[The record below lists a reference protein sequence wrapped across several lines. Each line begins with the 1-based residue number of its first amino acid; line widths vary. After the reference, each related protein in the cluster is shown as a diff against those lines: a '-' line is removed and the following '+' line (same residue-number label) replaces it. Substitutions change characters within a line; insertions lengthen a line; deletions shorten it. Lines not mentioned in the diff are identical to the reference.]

1 MSTITS
7 TSKAGLDRKKVHVA
21 EGTKVIFVTGGSRGL
36 GKAFCERF
44 AGEGHHVIGTSRDP
58 LFKPKGWELI
68 TLDVRED
75 DSVQAAV
82 DRVIATY
89 GRIDVLV
96 NNAGVGIQGAAEDID
111 MDMAMDAF
119 QTNFF
124 GLHRM
129 CRAVLP
135 FMRER
140 RSGLIINISSI
151 VANYGMPF
159 RAFYSASKA
168 AVDRYSETL
177 RMEVKPLGID
187 VVVVEPGGYKT
198 GIAQHRIRPTQIS
211 DAYGAGY
218 NRSMA
223 MLDHD
228 TVYCKEPE
236 ECALHLSRIVAS
248 SSPATI
254 YRPAQPMA
262 KLSVLMKRFL
272 PERLFETMLWKHYG

>member
-1 MSTITS
+1 MPATATLQASLERRKTPV
-7 TSKAGLDRKKVHVA
+7 SK
-21 EGTKVIFVTGGSRGL
+21 GTKVILVTGGSRGL
-36 GKAFCERF
+36 GRAFCERF
-44 AGEGHHVIGTSRDP
+44 ALEGHHVTGTSRAP
-58 LFKPKGWELI
+58 LFEPEGWDLI

-75 DSVQAAV
+75 ESVQAVV

-96 NNAGVGIQGAAEDID
+96 NNAGVGIQGAVEDID
-111 MDMAMDAF
+111 MNMAMDAF

-135 FMRER
+135 FMRKR
-140 RSGLIINISSI
+140 KSGLIINISSI

-168 AVDRYSETL
+168 AVDRYSETM
-177 RMEVKPLGID
+177 RMEVKPFGID

-198 GIAQHRIRPTQIS
+198 GIAQHRIRPSHIT
-211 DAYGAGY
+211 DDYGAGY

-228 TVYCKEPE
+228 NVYCREPE
-236 ECALHLSRIVAS
+236 ECAAHLSRIVAS

-254 YRPAQPMA
+254 YRPAQAMA
-262 KLSVLMKRFL
+262 KMSVLMKRLL

>member
-1 MSTITS
+1 MPITAS
-7 TSKAGLDRKKVHVA
+7 AGPVLQRRKVHVDA
-21 EGTKVIFVTGGSRGL
+21 GTKVIFVTGGSRGL

-44 AGEGHHVIGTSRDP
+44 AEEGHHVVGTSRDP
-58 LFKPKGWELI
+58 LFKPEGWELI
-68 TLDVRED
+68 KLDVRD
-75 DSVQAAV
+75 DESVQAAV

-96 NNAGVGIQGAAEDID
+96 NNAGVGIQGAVEDIG
-111 MDMAMDAF
+111 MDLAMDAF

-135 FMRER
+135 LMRER

-168 AVDRYSETL
+168 AMDRYSETM
-177 RMEVKPLGID
+177 RMEVKPFGID

-198 GIAQHRIRPTQIS
+198 GIARHRIRPEHIT
-211 DAYGAGY
+211 DAYAPGY
-218 NRSMA
+218 YRSMS

-228 TVYCKEPE
+228 TIYCREPE
-236 ECALHLSRIVAS
+236 ECAVHLARIVGS
-248 SSPATI
+248 FSPATI
-254 YRPAQPMA
+254 YRPAQAMA